1 MDDGELSGEADAGDT
16 IGELYATFID
26 VGVPLVGGDDGGA
39 SGGMLA
45 TSVFCDEG
53 ELMLSTEIGRRLHC
67 LSVSDEEK
75 SCEKEGNG
83 NGAK

>member
-1 MDDGELSGEADAGDT
+1 
-16 IGELYATFID
+16 
-26 VGVPLVGGDDGGA
+26 
-39 SGGMLA
+39 
-45 TSVFCDEG
+45 
-53 ELMLSTEIGRRLHC
+53 MLSTEIGRRLHC